1 MLRPASTPPLAVRLT
16 VALLSICLF
25 LALTELVLRLVDPD
39 LYAKDPAFPVNR
51 DIDFPDVY
59 QKDASLFWRF
69 RPDQTISSRRF
80 SDLDYRINRRG
91 MRGPETTETK
101 NGYRILAL
109 GNSCTFGWGV
119 DQEHIWVTQ
128 LERLLHNRLPGR
140 SVELINAGVPGYTTW
155 QGKRYFHDELVS
167 LQPDL
172 VLITFAW
179 NDEAPAG
186 GGITDDHRPSPGR
199 LVLGV
204 QNLFSRLRFY
214 QFMRKLILL
223 ARGAEPA
230 VVLDDPAAVR
240 RVPAD
245 AFRRN
250 LTEIIREARANQ
262 CQPVLVIPPIASLH
276 LYFKGAV
283 SALHTTHAAYQEQI
297 RLVSQYERVPL
308 VDLQTAFDRHT
319 ALWDDPYAD
328 CTHYNAAGHAVAA
341 ETIAQALLPLLH

>member
-1 MLRPASTPPLAVRLT
+1 MVRPATTPPLAVRLT
-16 VALLSICLF
+16 VAVLSICLF

-59 QKDASLFWRF
+59 QKDESLFWRF

-91 MRGPETTETK
+91 LRGPDLEEPK
-101 NGYRILAL
+101 PSVRVLAL

-119 DQEHIWVTQ
+119 DQDHIWTTL
-128 LERLLHNRLPGR
+128 LEKRLRGDLPGR
-140 SVELINAGVPGYTTW
+140 TVEVVNAGVPGYTSL
-155 QGKRYFHDELVS
+155 QGKRYLRNEL
-167 LQPDL
+167 LPLGPDV

-186 GGITDDHRPSPGR
+186 GGITDDQRPSSNR

-204 QNLFSRLRFY
+204 QNACSRLRLY
-214 QFMRKLILL
+214 QLMRKLILS
-223 ARGAEPA
+223 ARGAAPDVA
-230 VVLDDPAAVR
+230 LDDPAAVR

-250 LTEIIREARANQ
+250 LTEIIRDARAGR

-276 LYFKGAV
+276 IYFKDAV
-283 SALHTTHAAYQEQI
+283 SPLHATHAAYQEQI

-308 VDLQTAFDRHT
+308 IDLQAAFDRHT

-328 CTHYNAAGHAVAA
+328 CTHYNAAGHAIAA
-341 ETIAQALLPLLH
+341 QTIAESILPLIR